1 MKEFFNNHP
10 GALKAG
16 IGTLAFFG
24 AAFLLIHAFN

>member
-16 IGTLAFFG
+16 IGVLAFFG
-24 AAFLLIHAFN
+24 AAFLLIQAMN

>member
-24 AAFLLIHAFN
+24 VAFLLIHAMN

>member
-16 IGTLAFFG
+16 IGVLVFFG
-24 AAFLLIHAFN
+24 AAFLLIHAMN

>member
-1 MKEFFNNHP
+1 MKKFFNNHP

-24 AAFLLIHAFN
+24 AAFLLIHAMN